1 MIAIMQTE
9 QVVSADDC
17 EERSMKND
25 PFDTIES
32 AQEFLA
38 LFNTAIASTLVDVRA
53 DLESAQADSRRAD
66 ALRLAI
72 YKLEKLEF
80 HISRSG
86 RMANDLRMICSLL
99 FKERTKHDASQSL
112 AAASSGD

>member
-1 MIAIMQTE
+1 MIVLMQRE
-9 QVVSADDC
+9 QVISADDC

-38 LFNTAIASTLVDVRA
+38 LFNTAVASTLVDVRA
-53 DLESAQADSRRAD
+53 DLESAQPDSRRAD

-86 RMANDLRMICSLL
+86 RMANDLRMIRRLL
-99 FKERTKHDASQSL
+99 FEERMQYESTRSL
-112 AAASSGD
+112 AAASAGD

>member
-1 MIAIMQTE
+1 
-9 QVVSADDC
+9 V
-17 EERSMKND
+17 KND

-32 AQEFLA
+32 AQEFLG
-38 LFNTAIASTLVDVRA
+38 LFNTAITSTLADVRA

-72 YKLEKLEF
+72 YKLEKLDH
-80 HISRSG
+80 HISRSA
-86 RMANDLRMICSLL
+86 RMANDLRLIRRLL
-99 FKERTKHDASQSL
+99 FEERTKHDETQSL

>member
-1 MIAIMQTE
+1 
-9 QVVSADDC
+9 
-17 EERSMKND
+17 MKND

-32 AQEFLA
+32 AQEFLG
-38 LFNTAIASTLVDVRA
+38 LFNAAIASTLADVRA

-72 YKLEKLEF
+72 YKLEKLDH
-80 HISRSG
+80 HISRSA
-86 RMANDLRMICSLL
+86 RMANDLRMIRRLL
-99 FKERTKHDASQSL
+99 FEERTKQDASQSL